1 MMDDDPIA
9 SEEDFAFIKRELAR
23 AMFVSGQPT
32 RASAGSVDDE
42 TFRQQRRD
50 AWDAEK
56 QQLMGQA
63 SRILRLIENGGKIAV
78 TRVNAP
84 ADAPE

>member
-1 MMDDDPIA
+1 MSDDDPNA
-9 SEEDFAFIKRELAR
+9 ATEDEFAFIKRELAR
-23 AMFVSGQPT
+23 AIFVSGQPT
-32 RASAGSVDDE
+32 RASAGSIDDE

-63 SRILRLIENGGKIAV
+63 SRILRLVENGGKIAI
-78 TRVNAP
+78 TKA
-84 ADAPE
+84 E